1 MEIESDDFMLRL
13 MRFPDQA
20 MRLLQKT
27 AGRRRT
33 LFPIATFRMNDRTN
47 FYIDMSSDCQKQMY
61 VTTLHMV
68 IVLEFYK

>member
-1 MEIESDDFMLRL
+1 MLRL

-20 MRLLQKT
+20 MRPLQKA

-33 LFPIATFRMNDRTN
+33 LFPIAMFRMNDRTN

-68 IVLEFYK
+68 IVLEFYI